1 MLAYPQKGQPAKHHL
16 EAPIPTSRIP
26 WTEEGTESVNENKL
40 NSLGNSNA
48 EETVFQSSEAS
59 YLVAVKQCIFKA
71 SIAK

>member
-1 MLAYPQKGQPAKHHL
+1 MLAYPKKGQPAKHHL

-48 EETVFQSSEAS
+48 EETVISIFRSQ
-59 YLVAVKQCIFKA
+59 LPGCCKAVHI
-71 SIAK
+71 